1 MIKLGFKRRHCLSF
15 DTTGIKFWVFIG
27 RLLCFSLNKEYIH
40 ESSSSNMQ
48 DVTIFFLLQVSP
60 KHL

>member
-1 MIKLGFKRRHCLSF
+1 MIKLGFERRHFLSF

-40 ESSSSNMQ
+40 KSSSSNMQ
-48 DVTIFFLLQVSP
+48 DVTIFFLL
-60 KHL
+60 